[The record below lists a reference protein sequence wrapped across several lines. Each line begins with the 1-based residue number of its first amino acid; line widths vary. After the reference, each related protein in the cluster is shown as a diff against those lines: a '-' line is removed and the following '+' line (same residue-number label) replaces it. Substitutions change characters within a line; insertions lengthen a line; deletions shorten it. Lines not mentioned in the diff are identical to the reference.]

1 MTLPM
6 FWVVINNGK
15 KKIKIM
21 KTAINIE
28 NLKCG
33 GCASTIK
40 KGLLNIEGVQQ
51 VDIDVENSIVSIESI
66 NNNLEAIKAKLSK
79 LGYPEVGDKNTVLHK
94 AKSFVS
100 CAVGRIDS

>member
-1 MTLPM
+1 
-6 FWVVINNGK
+6 
-15 KKIKIM
+15 M
-21 KTAINIE
+21 KSEIQIE

-33 GCASTIK
+33 GCAATIK
-40 KGLLNIEGVQQ
+40 KGISTINGVKE
-51 VDIDVENSIVSIESI
+51 VEIDVDNSIVSITSEGG
-66 NNNLEAIKAKLSK
+66 NLEEIKQKLSK

>member
-1 MTLPM
+1 MDTRKLNMMTTE
-6 FWVVINNGK
+6 IQ
-15 KKIKIM
+15 
-21 KTAINIE
+21 IE

-33 GCASTIK
+33 GCAATIK
-40 KGLLNIEGVQQ
+40 KGLLSLETLTAVT
-51 VDIDVENSIVSIESI
+51 VDVENSIVSIISEKED
-66 NNNLEAIKAKLSK
+66 LETIKEKLSK

>member
-1 MTLPM
+1 MENRKLL
-6 FWVVINNGK
+6 
-15 KKIKIM
+15 IM
-21 KTAINIE
+21 KAEIQIE

-33 GCASTIK
+33 GCAATIK
-40 KGLLNIEGVQQ
+40 KGILGVEGVND
-51 VDIDVENSIVSIESI
+51 VTVDVEKSIVTIASEVE
-66 NNNLEAIKAKLSK
+66 NLEAIRVKLAK

>member
-1 MTLPM
+1 MEKRKLE
-6 FWVVINNGK
+6 
-15 KKIKIM
+15 IM
-21 KTAINIE
+21 NVEIQIE

-33 GCASTIK
+33 GCAATIN
-40 KGLLNIEGVQQ
+40 KGVLSIDGVTK
-51 VDIDVENSIVSIESI
+51 VDIDIEKSIVTVLSE
-66 NNNLEAIKAKLSK
+66 NDNLEEIKLKLSK